1 MRNIIIFTFITFN
14 LIKAQS
20 IIGPSNTRTNLF
32 NFLINNYTTSNT
44 LSYNN
49 ARDVMYSIIDLRND
63 NTLKGIYTNY
73 TITIDPS
80 QDPRPQTNALNMN
93 CEHSWPQ
100 SMGASG
106 SPQKSDMHHL
116 YPTRGNVN
124 SSRGNKPFDEI
135 NDDQTDKWWRLDY
148 YETSIPNQF
157 IDEFS
162 EVDND
167 NEKFEPREDVKGN
180 IARSM
185 FYFYT
190 IYNDVANQNFFD
202 IQKDILYEWHKQDPV
217 DEIELSRTYA
227 IAGYQNNI
235 PNPFVLDS
243 SLVKRIWFFECY
255 EEASSQLLIENIS
268 SGMIYNSNLDIN
280 SDSNINLI
288 DLIYILDRETGEDAY
303 FICN

>member
-1 MRNIIIFTFITFN
+1 MYKILLTLWY
-14 LIKAQS
+14 LISLISAQS
-20 IIGPSNTRTNLF
+20 IIGPGYTKLNLF
-32 NFLINNYTTSNT
+32 NYLIENYKTNST

-49 ARDVMYSIIDLRND
+49 ARDVMYSTIDLQND

-106 SPQKSDMHHL
+106 SPQKSDLHHL

-124 SSRGNKPFDEI
+124 SSRGNKPFGEI
-135 NDDQTDKWWRLDY
+135 DDNQTDKWWRLDY
-148 YETSIPNQF
+148 YSNNIPNQF
-157 IDEFS
+157 IDEYS
-162 EVDND
+162 EVDSD

-202 IQKDILYEWHKQDPV
+202 QQKEVLFEWNKIDPV
-217 DEIELSRTYA
+217 DEVELARTNS
-227 IAGYQNNI
+227 IASYQNNI
-235 PNPFVLDS
+235 PNPFVIDS
-243 SLVKRIWFFECY
+243 TLIRRIWYFNCFENVD
-255 EEASSQLLIENIS
+255 SPMISDNIIS
-268 SGMIYNSNLDIN
+268 NQGYNYNYDIN
-280 SDSNINLI
+280 SDTNVNIF
-288 DLIYILDRETGEDAY
+288 DLMHILSRESGGSAY

>member
-1 MRNIIIFTFITFN
+1 MKKIIISAYIALN
-14 LIKAQS
+14 LVNTQS
-20 IIGPSNTRTNLF
+20 IIGPGNTKTNLF
-32 NFLINNYTTSNT
+32 NFLINNFTTSST

-217 DEIELSRTYA
+217 DEIELSRSYA

>member
-255 EEASSQLLIENIS
+255 EDASSQLLIENIS